1 MANNQEEVI
10 LLGAVGSP
18 YVCRVK
24 IALKLKEVQ
33 YKFLEEN
40 LANKSELL
48 LKSNPVHKKVPV
60 FIHNEKPIAESLVI
74 VEYIDE
80 TWKNNPILPSDPYQ
94 RSLAFREV
102 EETSFTK
109 CTKFVADAAWKAV
122 FTADEKEREKNVD
135 QSFEALQFLEN
146 ELKDKKFFRE
156 EEFGLVDISGIFVA
170 FWIPIVQEVLGLK
183 LLNSEKFP
191 KLNKWCEEFTNHPD
205 VKEVLPP
212 RDTLFAFFK
221 TIFESISTSK

>member
-1 MANNQEEVI
+1 M
-10 LLGAVGSP
+10 
-18 YVCRVK
+18 
-24 IALKLKEVQ
+24 
-33 YKFLEEN
+33 
-40 LANKSELL
+40 
-48 LKSNPVHKKVPV
+48 
-60 FIHNEKPIAESLVI
+60 
-74 VEYIDE
+74 
-80 TWKNNPILPSDPYQ
+80 
-94 RSLAFREV
+94 
-102 EETSFTK
+102 
-109 CTKFVADAAWKAV
+109 ADAAWKAV

-170 FWIPIVQEVLGLK
+170 FWIPIVQEVVGLK

-191 KLNKWCEEFTNHPD
+191 KLNKWCEEFTNHPV

-221 TIFESISTSK
+221 TIFERLRISKIGS

>member
-60 FIHNEKPIAESLVI
+60 FIHNEKPIAESLV
-74 VEYIDE
+74 
-80 TWKNNPILPSDPYQ
+80 
-94 RSLAFREV
+94 
-102 EETSFTK
+102 
-109 CTKFVADAAWKAV
+109 ADAAWKAV

-170 FWIPIVQEVLGLK
+170 FWIPIVQEVVGLK

-191 KLNKWCEEFTNHPD
+191 KLNKWCEEFTNHPV
-205 VKEVLPP
+205 VKELLFVLPHSRKSKRRFHSLVP
-212 RDTLFAFFK
+212 QVENVVVRVDYL
-221 TIFESISTSK
+221 ISDYDCSSSSTASNGGPF

>member
-94 RSLAFREV
+94 RSLACF
-102 EETSFTK
+102 
-109 CTKFVADAAWKAV
+109 
-122 FTADEKEREKNVD
+122 
-135 QSFEALQFLEN
+135 
-146 ELKDKKFFRE
+146 
-156 EEFGLVDISGIFVA
+156 
-170 FWIPIVQEVLGLK
+170 
-183 LLNSEKFP
+183 
-191 KLNKWCEEFTNHPD
+191 
-205 VKEVLPP
+205 
-212 RDTLFAFFK
+212 
-221 TIFESISTSK
+221 